1 MLKTKF
7 QVFLSGAL
15 IAGLIGL
22 TGCGGGGGATGSSIP
37 SATPT
42 AAAII
47 LSSSAASVK
56 TDGSNSTTIT
66 AHVVD
71 ANNLPVTGATVK
83 FSASGGTLGV
93 SSGVT
98 TNAGEVTISYSAI
111 SPTGSV
117 NTSDRTETV
126 TATVVGTSATAQ
138 VAVKVVSN
146 LMLIILSSSNASI
159 KPDGSNST
167 TITANV
173 LDVYNLPVAGATVK
187 FSATGG
193 TLGTSSGVSS
203 ANGTVTIP
211 YSAVSP
217 TGTINM
223 ADRTE
228 SITATVVG
236 SSASAQI
243 AIKISSSS
251 LLIALATSNATVKSD
266 GSNSA
271 TITATVTDPNNIA
284 VPGATV
290 TFTKGTGQLGTS
302 SGLSSG
308 AGIVTIPFSAVAF
321 DKVTGA
327 AIDKT
332 NRTETIVATVAGTT
346 TKAQIPIQ
354 VVGSTVTLTPSLT
367 TVPAGGTVTL
377 TATAKDAS
385 QTGVADQSLRFTIPA
400 GKGTLSGGSGA
411 SGSATSQVAR
421 SLSTGVTSAITFTPS
436 VAENVVVTAEWLN
449 ADGNVTLTASSTINV
464 TVVGVSF
471 AVTLPTSSPTALAL
485 GATQAISVSVPST
498 ISGTAVAS
506 VRFSTTLGNWS
517 NTTKVSTVVP
527 VANAVNEILSG
538 GASSGTATVQ
548 IEALNASGT
557 TLATLN
563 HLFALSAPA
572 SAAGAITLQ
581 SSISNVAPSTAG
593 SSNSATLTATV
604 RTSGG
609 GNTVGGAAVLFEI
622 MNPTG
627 SGEQITPVVART
639 DSSGQAVATFTSGSQ
654 STVGGLKIK
663 ASVVGTA
670 ANCDNSVTPA
680 LPGICDV
687 KAIFVNAS
695 GVSVSLG
702 YASVISSVD
711 NNTNYQLPM
720 SVLVVDNAGA
730 AVKNALVTLSAFPT
744 QYMTGSRDSVT
755 CAPTY
760 NVGYPKPNEDI
771 NENDNLDPG
780 EDLSRDGGITPSDG
794 AITPAHSTAGTVPS
808 TVTTDTNG
816 VATFN
821 LTYQKQYASWIQARV
836 RAKVVVSTGT
846 TESTNELKFILPY
859 SQADTKDCTLSNAP
873 GGW

>member
-7 QVFLSGAL
+7 QILLTGAL

-22 TGCGGGGGATGSSIP
+22 TGCGGGGGATGSAIP

-42 AAAII
+42 AASVI
-47 LSSSAASVK
+47 LSSSAASAK
-56 TDGSNSTTIT
+56 PDGSSSTTIT
-66 AHVVD
+66 AQVVD
-71 ANNLPVTGATVK
+71 ANNLPVAGATVR
-83 FSASGGTLGV
+83 FNASGGTLGV
-93 SSGVT
+93 SSGVSST
-98 TNAGEVTISYSAI
+98 SGDVTIPFSAI
-111 SPTGSV
+111 SST
-117 NTSDRTETV
+117 DRTETV
-126 TATVVGTSATAQ
+126 TATVIGTNVTAQ
-138 VAVKVVSN
+138 ISIKISSAA
-146 LMLIILSSSNASI
+146 LLITLSSSSASI

-167 TITANV
+167 TISASV
-173 LDVYNLPVAGATVK
+173 LDIYNLPVAGVTVK

-203 ANGTVTIP
+203 ATGTVNIP
-211 YSAVSP
+211 YSAVSS
-217 TGTINM
+217 TGTVNM
-223 ADRTE
+223 SDRTE
-228 SITATVVG
+228 SVTATVVG
-236 SSASAQI
+236 STASAQI
-243 AIKISSSS
+243 PIKISSSS
-251 LLIALATSNATVKSD
+251 LLISLATSNASVKSD

-284 VPGATV
+284 VPGTTV
-290 TFTKGTGQLGTS
+290 TFTQGTGLLGTS

-327 AIDKT
+327 PIDKT
-332 NRTETIVATVAGTT
+332 NRTETITATVAGTT
-346 TKAQIPIQ
+346 TKAQIPVQ
-354 VVGSTVTLTPSLT
+354 VVGSNLTLTPSTT

-377 TATAKDAS
+377 TASAKDAS
-385 QTGVADQSLRFTIPA
+385 PTGIAGQSVRFTIPA

-411 SGSATSQVAR
+411 SGSATSQVATT
-421 SLSTGVTSAITFTPS
+421 LSTGATPTITFIPA
-436 VAENVVVTAEWLN
+436 VAGNVAATAEWLN
-449 ADGNVTLTASSTINV
+449 ADGNVTLTTSSTINV

-485 GATQAISVSVPST
+485 GATQATSVSVPAS

-506 VRFSTTLGNWS
+506 VRFSTTLGSWS
-517 NTTKVSTVVP
+517 NGTKVSTVVP
-527 VANAVNEILSG
+527 IANAVNEVLSG
-538 GASSGTATVQ
+538 GASSGTASVQ
-548 IEALNASGT
+548 IDALDVSGK
-557 TLATLN
+557 TLATVN
-563 HLFALSAPA
+563 QLFALSAPA
-572 SAAGAITLQ
+572 TAAGAITLQ
-581 SSISNVAPSTAG
+581 SSISNVPPSTAG

-609 GNTVGGAAVLFEI
+609 GNTVSGAAVLFEI

-639 DSSGQAVATFTSGSQ
+639 DSTGQAVATFTSGSQ

-670 ANCDNSVTPA
+670 ANCDNSVSPA

-720 SVLVVDNAGA
+720 SVLVVDNAGT

-744 QYMTGSRDSVT
+744 QYYTGSRDHVT

-760 NVGYPKPNEDI
+760 NIGYPKPNEDI

-780 EDLSRDGGITPSDG
+780 EDLSRDGGITPPDG

-808 TVTTDTNG
+808 TVTTDANG

-821 LTYQKQYASWIQARV
+821 LTYQKQYASWIQSRV

-859 SQADTKDCTLSNAP
+859 SAADTKDCTLSNAP

>member
-7 QVFLSGAL
+7 QGFLTAAL

-22 TGCGGGGGATGSSIP
+22 GGCGGGGGATGSTPP
-37 SATPT
+37 STTPT
-42 AAAII
+42 AASII
-47 LSSSAASVK
+47 LSSSTASIK
-56 TDGSNSTTIT
+56 TDGSNATTIT
-66 AHVVD
+66 AQVVD
-71 ANNLPVTGATVK
+71 ANNLPVSGATVK
-83 FSASGGTLGV
+83 FTATAGTLGV
-93 SSGVT
+93 SSGVSST
-98 TNAGEVTISYSAI
+98 SGEVTISYSAI
-111 SPTGSV
+111 SSTGSV
-117 NTSDRTETV
+117 NAADRTETV
-126 TATVVGTSATAQ
+126 TATVVGTGVTAQ
-138 VAVKVVSN
+138 IPIKIASTALLV
-146 LMLIILSSSNASI
+146 ILGSSSASI
-159 KPDGSNST
+159 KPDGSSST

-173 LDVYNLPVAGATVK
+173 VDVYNLPVAGATVK
-187 FSATGG
+187 FTASSG

-203 ANGTVTIP
+203 ATGTVTIP

-217 TGTINM
+217 TGAINM
-223 ADRTE
+223 SDRTE
-228 SITATVVG
+228 TVSATVVG
-236 SSASAQI
+236 STASAQI
-243 AIKISSSS
+243 PIKISSSS
-251 LLIALATSNATVKSD
+251 LLISLATSNATVKSD

-302 SGLSSG
+302 SGVSSG

-327 AIDKT
+327 PIDKT
-332 NRTETIVATVAGTT
+332 NRTETIIATVAGTT
-346 TKAQIPIQ
+346 TSAQIPIQ
-354 VVGSTVTLTPSLT
+354 VVGSILTLTPSLT
-367 TVPAGGTVTL
+367 TVPVGGTVTL

-385 QTGVADQSLRFTIPA
+385 QTGVSGQSLRYTIPA

-411 SGSATSQVAR
+411 SGSATAQVATT
-421 SLSTGVTSAITFTPS
+421 LSNGATPAITFTPA
-436 VAENVVVTAEWLN
+436 VAGNVVVTADWLN
-449 ADGNVTLTASSTINV
+449 AAGDVTLTSSATINV

-471 AVTLPTSSPTALAL
+471 AVTQPTSNPTPLAL
-485 GATQAISVSVPST
+485 GGTQAISVSVPSS

-506 VRFSTTLGNWS
+506 VRFSTTLGTWS

-527 VANAVNEILSG
+527 VGNAVNEILSG
-538 GASSGTATVQ
+538 GSSSGTASVQ
-548 IEALNASGT
+548 IDALDASGK

-563 HLFALSAPA
+563 QLFALSAPA
-572 SAAGAITLQ
+572 TAAGVITLQ

-627 SGEQITPVVART
+627 SGEQISPVVAKT

-670 ANCDNSVTPA
+670 ANCDNSITPA

-711 NNTNYQLPM
+711 SNTNYQLPM
-720 SVLVVDNAGA
+720 SVLVVDNAGT

-744 QYMTGSRDSVT
+744 QYLTGSRDHVT

-760 NVGYPKPNEDI
+760 NLGYPKANEDI
-771 NENDNLDPG
+771 NENDNMDPG
-780 EDLSRDGGITPSDG
+780 EDLNADGG
-794 AITPAHSTAGTVPS
+794 ITPAHSTAGTVPS
-808 TVTTDTNG
+808 TVTTDSNG

-821 LTYQKQYASWIQARV
+821 LTYQKQYASWIQSRV

-859 SQADTKDCTLSNAP
+859 SQADTKDCTLSNSP

>member
-1 MLKTKF
+1 MLNTKLKLF
-7 QVFLSGAL
+7 
-15 IAGLIGL
+15 IAGVSCLLGL
-22 TGCGGGGGATGSSIP
+22 TGCGGGGGASGSVS
-37 SATPT
+37 SSTTTP

-47 LSSSAASVK
+47 LSSSVASIK
-56 TDGSNSTTIT
+56 TDGSNSTTIS

-71 ANNLPVTGATVK
+71 ANNLPVAAATVR
-83 FSASGGTLGV
+83 FSATGGTLGV
-93 SSGVT
+93 SSGVSST
-98 TNAGEVTISYSAI
+98 SGEVTISYSAL
-111 SPTGSV
+111 SPSGSV
-117 NTSDRTETV
+117 NPTDRTETV
-126 TATVVGTSATAQ
+126 TATVVGTSVTAQ
-138 VAVKVVSN
+138 IPVKVSAN
-146 LMLIILSSSNASI
+146 ALLILLSSSSASV

-173 LDVYNLPVAGATVK
+173 VDAFNLPVSGLTLK
-187 FSATGG
+187 FTASGG
-193 TLGTSSGVSS
+193 TLGVSSGVSS
-203 ANGTVTIP
+203 TTGMVTIP

-217 TGTINM
+217 SGAINM

-228 SITATVVG
+228 TVTATVVG
-236 SSASAQI
+236 STASAQLP
-243 AIKISSSS
+243 IKISSSS
-251 LLIALATSNATVKSD
+251 LLISLATSNATVKSD

-284 VPGATV
+284 VPGTTV

-302 SGLSSG
+302 SGTTSG

-327 AIDKT
+327 PIDKT
-332 NRTETIVATVAGTT
+332 NRTETVTATVAGTT

-354 VVGSTVTLTPSLT
+354 VVGSILTLTPSLT
-367 TVPAGGTVTL
+367 TVPAGGSVTL
-377 TATAKDAS
+377 TASAKDAS
-385 QTGVADQSLRFTIPA
+385 QTGVAGQSVRFTIPA
-400 GKGTLSGGSGA
+400 GKGTLSGGSGT
-411 SGSATSQVAR
+411 SGSVTSQVATT
-421 SLSTGVTSAITFTPS
+421 LSTGATPAISFIPS
-436 VAENVVVTAEWLN
+436 VAGNVAVTAEWLN
-449 ADGNVTLTASSTINV
+449 ADGNVTLTAISTINV

-471 AVTLPTSSPTALAL
+471 AVTQPTASPTSLAL
-485 GATQAISVSVPST
+485 GGTQAVSVSVPPS

-506 VRFSTTLGNWS
+506 VRFSTTLGTWS
-517 NTTKVSTVVP
+517 NTTKVSTVTP
-527 VANAVNEILSG
+527 VANAVNEVLSG
-538 GASSGTATVQ
+538 GASSGTANVQ
-548 IEALNASGT
+548 IEALDASGR

-563 HLFALSAPA
+563 QIFALSAPA
-572 SAAGAITLQ
+572 SAAGSITLQ
-581 SSISNVAPSTAG
+581 SSISNVPPSTAG

-627 SGEQITPVVART
+627 SGEQISPVVART
-639 DSSGQAVATFTSGSQ
+639 DSSGQATATFTSGSQ

-687 KAIFVNAS
+687 KSIFVNAS

-711 NNTNYQLPM
+711 NSTNYQLPM
-720 SVLVVDNAGA
+720 SVLVVDNAGT

-744 QYMTGSRDSVT
+744 QYMKGSRDHVT

-760 NVGYPKPNEDI
+760 DLGYPLTNEDV
-771 NENDNLDPG
+771 NENDNLDAG
-780 EDLSRDGGITPSDG
+780 EDLNGDG

-808 TVTTDTNG
+808 TVTTDANG

-821 LTYQKQYASWIQARV
+821 LIYQKQYASWIQSRV

-859 SQADTKDCTLSNAP
+859 SQADTKDCTLSNSP

>member
-1 MLKTKF
+1 MLKTKL
-7 QVFLSGAL
+7 QVFLTGAL

-22 TGCGGGGGATGSSIP
+22 TGCGGGGGATGSTPP
-37 SATPT
+37 STTPT
-42 AAAII
+42 AASII
-47 LSSSAASVK
+47 LSSSTASIK
-56 TDGSNSTTIT
+56 TDGSNATTIT
-66 AHVVD
+66 AQVVD
-71 ANNLPVTGATVK
+71 ANNLPVSGATVR
-83 FSASGGTLGV
+83 FTATAGTLGV
-93 SSGVT
+93 SSGVSST
-98 TNAGEVTISYSAI
+98 SGEVTISYSAI
-111 SPTGSV
+111 SSTGSV
-117 NTSDRTETV
+117 NAADRTETV
-126 TATVVGTSATAQ
+126 TATVVGTGVTAQ
-138 VAVKVVSN
+138 IPIKIASTALLV
-146 LMLIILSSSNASI
+146 ILGSSSASI

-173 LDVYNLPVAGATVK
+173 VDVYNLPVAGATVK
-187 FSATGG
+187 FTASSG

-203 ANGTVTIP
+203 ASGTVTIP

-217 TGTINM
+217 AGAINM
-223 ADRTE
+223 SDRTE
-228 SITATVVG
+228 TVSATVVG
-236 SSASAQI
+236 STASAQI
-243 AIKISSSS
+243 PIKISSSS
-251 LLIALATSNATVKSD
+251 LLISLATSNATVKSD

-284 VPGATV
+284 VPGTTV

-302 SGLSSG
+302 SGVSSG

-327 AIDKT
+327 PIDKT
-332 NRTETIVATVAGTT
+332 NRTETITATVAGTT
-346 TKAQIPIQ
+346 TSAQIPIQ
-354 VVGSTVTLTPSLT
+354 VVGSILTLTPSLT
-367 TVPAGGTVTL
+367 TVPVGGTLTL

-385 QTGVADQSLRFTIPA
+385 QTGVSGQSLRYTIPA

-411 SGSATSQVAR
+411 SGSATSQVATT
-421 SLSTGVTSAITFTPS
+421 LANGATPAITFTPA
-436 VAENVVVTAEWLN
+436 VAGNVVVTVEWLN
-449 ADGNVTLTASSTINV
+449 AAGDVTLTSSATINV

-471 AVTLPTSSPTALAL
+471 AVTQPTSNPTPLAL
-485 GATQAISVSVPST
+485 GGTQAVSVSVPSS

-506 VRFSTTLGNWS
+506 VRFSTTLGTWS

-527 VANAVNEILSG
+527 LGNAVNEILSG
-538 GASSGTATVQ
+538 GSSSGTASVQ
-548 IEALNASGT
+548 IDALDASGK

-563 HLFALSAPA
+563 QLFALSAPA
-572 SAAGAITLQ
+572 TAAGVITLQ

-627 SGEQITPVVART
+627 SGEQISPVVAKT

-720 SVLVVDNAGA
+720 SVLVVDNAGT

-744 QYMTGSRDSVT
+744 QYLTGSRDHVT

-760 NVGYPKPNEDI
+760 NLGYPKANEDI

-780 EDLSRDGGITPSDG
+780 EDLSADG

-808 TVTTDTNG
+808 TVTTDSNG

-821 LTYQKQYASWIQARV
+821 LTYQKQYASWIQSRV

>member
-1 MLKTKF
+1 MLNTKF
-7 QVFLSGAL
+7 HLFLAGAL
-15 IAGLIGL
+15 TAALVSL
-22 TGCGGGGGATGSSIP
+22 TGCGGGGGATGSTPP
-37 SATPT
+37 STTPT
-42 AAAII
+42 AASII
-47 LSSSAASVK
+47 LSSSTASIK

-71 ANNLPVTGATVK
+71 ANNLPVSGATVR
-83 FSASGGTLGV
+83 FSATGGTLGV
-93 SSGVT
+93 SSGVSST
-98 TNAGEVTISYSAI
+98 SGEVTISYSAL
-111 SPTGSV
+111 SSTGSV
-117 NTSDRTETV
+117 NAADRTETI
-126 TATVVGTSATAQ
+126 TATVVGTSVSAQLPIKVSSTA
-138 VAVKVVSN
+138 
-146 LMLIILSSSNASI
+146 LLLILGSSSASV
-159 KPDGSNST
+159 KPDGSTST

-173 LDVYNLPVAGATVK
+173 LDTYNLPVAGVTVK
-187 FSATGG
+187 FSASSG

-203 ANGTVTIP
+203 AAGTVTIP

-217 TGTINM
+217 TGAINM

-228 SITATVVG
+228 TVSATVVG
-236 SSASAQI
+236 ATATAQI
-243 AIKISSSS
+243 PIKISSSS
-251 LLIALATSNATVKSD
+251 MLISVATSNATVKSD

-284 VPGATV
+284 VAGATV
-290 TFTKGTGQLGTS
+290 TFTQGTGLLGTS
-302 SGLSSG
+302 SGLTSG
-308 AGIVTIPFSAVAF
+308 AGIVTIPFSAVAL

-327 AIDKT
+327 PIDKT

-346 TKAQIPIQ
+346 TTAQIPIQ
-354 VVGSTVTLTPSLT
+354 VVGSTLALTPSLT

-385 QTGVADQSLRFTIPA
+385 QTGVASQPLRFSIPA
-400 GKGTLSGGSGA
+400 GKGTLSGGSGT
-411 SGSATSQVAR
+411 ATSQVANT
-421 SLSTGVTSAITFTPS
+421 LSSGATPAITFVPA
-436 VAENVVVTAEWLN
+436 VAGNVVVTAEWLN
-449 ADGNVTLTASSTINV
+449 AAGDVTLTSSATINV

-471 AVTLPTSSPTALAL
+471 AVTQPTTNPTPLAL
-485 GATQAISVSVPST
+485 GGTQAISVSVPSS

-517 NTTKVSTVVP
+517 NNTKVSTVVP
-527 VANAVNEILSG
+527 VANAVNEVLSG
-538 GASSGTATVQ
+538 GTSSGTASVQ
-548 IEALNASGT
+548 IDALDATGK

-563 HLFALSAPA
+563 QLFALSAPA
-572 SAAGAITLQ
+572 TAAGVITLQ
-581 SSISNVAPSTAG
+581 SSISNVPPSTAG
-593 SSNSATLTATV
+593 SSNSSTLTATV

-627 SGEQITPVVART
+627 SGEQISPVVAKT

-702 YASVISSVD
+702 FASVISSVD
-711 NNTNYQLPM
+711 SNTNYQLPM
-720 SVLVVDNAGA
+720 SVLVVDNAGT

-744 QYMTGSRDSVT
+744 QYLTGFRDHVT
-755 CAPTY
+755 CAPSY
-760 NVGYPKPNEDI
+760 NLGYPKVNEDV

-780 EDLSRDGGITPSDG
+780 EDLSADG

-808 TVTTDTNG
+808 TVTTDANG

-821 LTYQKQYASWIQARV
+821 LIYQKQYASWIQARV

-859 SQADTKDCTLSNAP
+859 SQADTKDCTLSNSP

>member
-1 MLKTKF
+1 MLNTKF
-7 QVFLSGAL
+7 QVFLAGAL
-15 IAGLIGL
+15 TAVLVGL
-22 TGCGGGGGATGSSIP
+22 TGCGGGGGATGSTPP
-37 SATPT
+37 STTPT
-42 AAAII
+42 AASII
-47 LSSSAASVK
+47 LSSSTASIK

-71 ANNLPVTGATVK
+71 ANNLPVSGATVK
-83 FSASGGTLGV
+83 FTATGGTLGV
-93 SSGVT
+93 SSGVSST
-98 TNAGEVTISYSAI
+98 SGEVTISYSAL
-111 SPTGSV
+111 SSSGSV
-117 NTSDRTETV
+117 NAADRTETV
-126 TATVVGTSATAQ
+126 TATVVGTSVSAQIPIKVASTA
-138 VAVKVVSN
+138 
-146 LMLIILSSSNASI
+146 LLLILSSSSASI

-173 LDVYNLPVAGATVK
+173 LDTYNLPVAGVTVK
-187 FSATGG
+187 FSASSG

-203 ANGTVTIP
+203 VAGTVTIP

-217 TGTINM
+217 GGAINM

-228 SITATVVG
+228 TVTATVVG
-236 SSASAQI
+236 STASAQVP
-243 AIKISSSS
+243 IKISSSS
-251 LLIALATSNATVKSD
+251 LLISLATSNATVKSD

-284 VPGATV
+284 VAGATV
-290 TFTKGTGQLGTS
+290 TFTKGTGLLGTS
-302 SGLSSG
+302 SGISSG
-308 AGIVTIPFSAVAF
+308 AGIVTIPFSAVAL

-327 AIDKT
+327 PIDKT

-346 TKAQIPIQ
+346 TTAQIPIQ
-354 VVGSTVTLTPSLT
+354 VVGSTLALAPSLT

-385 QTGVADQSLRFTIPA
+385 QTGVAGQSLRFTIPA
-400 GKGTLSGGSGA
+400 GKGTLSGGSGT
-411 SGSATSQVAR
+411 ATSQVATT
-421 SLSTGVTSAITFTPS
+421 LSSGVTPAITFVPA
-436 VAENVVVTAEWLN
+436 VAGNVVVTAEWLN
-449 ADGNVTLTASSTINV
+449 AAGDVTLTSSVTINV

-471 AVTLPTSSPTALAL
+471 AVTQPTTNPTPLAL
-485 GATQAISVSVPST
+485 GGTQAVSVSVPSS

-517 NTTKVSTVVP
+517 NNTKVSTVVP
-527 VANAVNEILSG
+527 VANAVNEVLSG
-538 GASSGTATVQ
+538 GTSSGTASVQ
-548 IEALNASGT
+548 IDALDATGK

-563 HLFALSAPA
+563 QLFALSAPA
-572 SAAGAITLQ
+572 TTAGVITLQ
-581 SSISNVAPSTAG
+581 SSISNVPPSTAG

-627 SGEQITPVVART
+627 SGEQISPVVAKT

-702 YASVISSVD
+702 FASVISSVD

-720 SVLVVDNAGA
+720 SVLVVDNAGT

-744 QYMTGSRDSVT
+744 QYLTGFRDHVT

-760 NVGYPKPNEDI
+760 NLGYPKVNEDV

-780 EDLSRDGGITPSDG
+780 EDANGDG

-808 TVTTDTNG
+808 TVTTDANG

-821 LTYQKQYASWIQARV
+821 LIYQKQYSSWIQARI

-859 SQADTKDCTLSNAP
+859 SQADTKDCTLSNSP

>member
-7 QVFLSGAL
+7 QVFLAGAL
-15 IAGLIGL
+15 TAGVIGL
-22 TGCGGGGGATGSSIP
+22 TGCGGGGGAAGTTPP
-37 SATPT
+37 STTPT
-42 AAAII
+42 AASII
-47 LSSSAASVK
+47 LASSTASIK

-66 AHVVD
+66 ANVVD
-71 ANNLPVTGATVK
+71 TNNLPV
-83 FSASGGTLGV
+83 
-93 SSGVT
+93 
-98 TNAGEVTISYSAI
+98 
-111 SPTGSV
+111 P
-117 NTSDRTETV
+117 
-126 TATVVGTSATAQ
+126 
-138 VAVKVVSN
+138 
-146 LMLIILSSSNASI
+146 
-159 KPDGSNST
+159 
-167 TITANV
+167 
-173 LDVYNLPVAGATVK
+173 GATVK

-193 TLGTSSGVSS
+193 TLGVSSGVSSTSGIVTISYSAISPSGSINAADRTETVTATVVGTNVSAQIPIKVASTALVIILGSSSASIKPDGSTSTTITANVVDVYNLPVSGVTVKFSASSGTLGTSSGVSS
-203 ANGTVTIP
+203 AAGAVTIP

-217 TGTINM
+217 TGVINM
-223 ADRTE
+223 SDRTE
-228 SITATVVG
+228 TVTATVVG
-236 SSASAQI
+236 ATASAQI
-243 AIKISSSS
+243 PIKVSSSS
-251 LLIALATSNATVKSD
+251 LLISLATSNATVKSD

-308 AGIVTIPFSAVAF
+308 AGIVTIPYSAVAF
-321 DKVTGA
+321 DKTTGA
-327 AIDKT
+327 PIDKT
-332 NRTETIVATVAGTT
+332 NRTETITATVAGTT
-346 TKAQIPIQ
+346 TTAQIPIQ
-354 VVGSTVTLTPSLT
+354 VVGSILAITPSLT

-377 TATAKDAS
+377 TASAKDAS
-385 QTGVADQSLRFTIPA
+385 QTGVAGQSLRFTIPA
-400 GKGTLSGGSGA
+400 GKGTLSGGSGT
-411 SGSATSQVAR
+411 ATSQLAT
-421 SLSTGVTSAITFTPS
+421 SLSNGATPAITFTPA
-436 VAENVVVTAEWLN
+436 VAGNVPVTVDWLN
-449 ADGNVTLTASSTINV
+449 AAGNVSLTSSTAINV

-471 AVTLPTSSPTALAL
+471 AMTLPASNATALPLAL
-485 GATQAISVSVPST
+485 GATQAISVSVPAN
-498 ISGTAVAS
+498 ISNTAVAS
-506 VRFSTTLGNWS
+506 VRFSTTLGTWS

-527 VANAVNEILSG
+527 VANAVNEVLAG
-538 GASSGTATVQ
+538 GNSSGTASVQ
-548 IEALNASGT
+548 IEALDVSGK

-563 HLFALSAPA
+563 QSFALSAPA
-572 SAAGAITLQ
+572 TAAGAITLQ
-581 SSISNVAPSTAG
+581 SSISNVPPSAAG

-627 SGEQITPVVART
+627 SGEQISPVVART

-670 ANCDNSVTPA
+670 ANCDNSVSPP

-720 SVLVVDNAGA
+720 SVLVVDNAGT

-744 QYMTGSRDSVT
+744 QYFAGFRDHVT

-760 NVGYPKPNEDI
+760 NLGYPKANEDI

-780 EDLSRDGGITPSDG
+780 EDVNADG

-808 TVTTDTNG
+808 TVTTDANG

-821 LTYQKQYASWIQARV
+821 LTYQKQYASWIQDRV

-859 SQADTKDCTLSNAP
+859 AQADTKDCTLSNSP